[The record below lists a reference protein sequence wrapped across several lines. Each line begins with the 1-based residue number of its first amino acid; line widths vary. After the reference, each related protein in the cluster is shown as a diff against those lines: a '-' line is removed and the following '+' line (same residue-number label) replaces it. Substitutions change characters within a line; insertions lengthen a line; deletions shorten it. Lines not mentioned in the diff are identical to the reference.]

1 MKKHLFFIAASFAAV
16 LVSCTSKEIIPDNPS
31 VNPDGQA
38 EPEMVTLTITARLND
53 SKAYIDD
60 ADGYTWKWAS
70 GDKLAVYDAGGSK
83 QVLDLTGGA
92 DTAEATFSAEV
103 PAGYTPVKGVFP
115 ASAAGA
121 TADDYTIPAEQTI
134 PSGQTID
141 PAALVATATSDNGTD
156 FYFTSAVSFLRVTAG
171 NGVARVIVHAN
182 DDPAVTLTGAS
193 PSVTVTP
200 PASGDYWIAVKP
212 AVYSGIRVFTRT
224 ATQIS
229 AGTGRFVSGATD
241 LDLGTP
247 GQGRKLGTLGSTSKG
262 TEVCVIETGAELVT
276 FLGGSK
282 AIDAYVVKDL
292 DLSGLTVPSRASFA
306 NIFDGQYH
314 TISNWTASNA
324 LFATNAGEVKSVVVD
339 KSCSISWA
347 SAVADQTGI
356 AFIVAKTHTGS
367 VEKCEVAG
375 SITINSSS
383 AGRVFCAG
391 VVGESI
397 TGTVS
402 GCKFSGSID
411 VTLSGTSQSCS
422 AIAGV
427 VARFGK
433 VTDTANKVMVSD
445 CENTGS
451 INFLF
456 SGASKGMKKFGIGG
470 VVGQSVSVENATNDY
485 GIVKNCINRGDI
497 EWSYPG
503 GGSGSYP
510 ALGGVAG
517 IVEGKIISCSNYGK
531 LTFTGSKTVAITDA
545 SIGGVAGYVTLGASD
560 CHNYGQIVLDAAF
573 AGGTAMAQS
582 GGNTSCSAFGG
593 VFGGAGEYAS
603 GEVLSSESTKKFTP
617 PASTTALI
625 ENCTNE
631 AVLSFTPVMVSSG
644 APKFIFGGVVGA
656 CTAHLANCCNNA
668 DVSIVSQP
676 KWILAGG
683 VTGLAT
689 GNITSCSN
697 NGILDVDSDKNNHTA
712 DATQQHYV
720 GGIAGYIWKG
730 NTIDDCHNTKA
741 VSLYNVVTT
750 AGSLSYLGGL
760 IGSYNGANTMT
771 NCSNSGD
778 VTFTAEDPIC
788 IGGIAGGFNGTM
800 KTTSNSGKVENVINY
815 TSATAGKESEIGG
828 LIGYVNA
835 VITDCENT
843 GNVVNAAEGGFAGGI
858 CGGAGDNARTW
869 SGCTVSGTVS
879 GVATKGSVLGR
890 FRNSG
895 TTVITLGTAA
905 KPVTISGTASLL
917 PLCGNLNGNSITD
930 ANVVLE

>member
-1 MKKHLFFIAASFAAV
+1 
-16 LVSCTSKEIIPDNPS
+16 
-31 VNPDGQA
+31 
-38 EPEMVTLTITARLND
+38 
-53 SKAYIDD
+53 
-60 ADGYTWKWAS
+60 
-70 GDKLAVYDAGGSK
+70 
-83 QVLDLTGGA
+83 
-92 DTAEATFSAEV
+92 
-103 PAGYTPVKGVFP
+103 
-115 ASAAGA
+115 
-121 TADDYTIPAEQTI
+121 
-134 PSGQTID
+134 
-141 PAALVATATSDNGTD
+141 
-156 FYFTSAVSFLRVTAG
+156 
-171 NGVARVIVHAN
+171 
-182 DDPAVTLTGAS
+182 
-193 PSVTVTP
+193 
-200 PASGDYWIAVKP
+200 
-212 AVYSGIRVFTRT
+212 
-224 ATQIS
+224 
-229 AGTGRFVSGATD
+229 
-241 LDLGTP
+241 
-247 GQGRKLGTLGSTSKG
+247 
-262 TEVCVIETGAELVT
+262 
-276 FLGGSK
+276 
-282 AIDAYVVKDL
+282 
-292 DLSGLTVPSRASFA
+292 
-306 NIFDGQYH
+306 
-314 TISNWTASNA
+314 
-324 LFATNAGEVKSVVVD
+324 
-339 KSCSISWA
+339 
-347 SAVADQTGI
+347 
-356 AFIVAKTHTGS
+356 
-367 VEKCEVAG
+367 
-375 SITINSSS
+375 
-383 AGRVFCAG
+383 
-391 VVGESI
+391 
-397 TGTVS
+397 
-402 GCKFSGSID
+402 
-411 VTLSGTSQSCS
+411 
-422 AIAGV
+422 
-427 VARFGK
+427 
-433 VTDTANKVMVSD
+433 
-445 CENTGS
+445 
-451 INFLF
+451 
-456 SGASKGMKKFGIGG
+456 MKKFGIGG

-560 CHNYGQIVLDAAF
+560 CHNYGELELDAAF

-603 GEVLSSESTKKFTP
+603 GEVLSSESTKQFTP

-760 IGSYNGANTMT
+760 IGSYNGSNTMT

-858 CGGAGDNARTW
+858 CGGAGAKARTW

-879 GVATKGSVLGR
+879 GAATKGSVLGR

-895 TTVITLGTAA
+895 TIVITLGTAA

-917 PLCGNLNGNSITD
+917 PLCGNLNGNSIID